1 MSKFLSFLSGSLAGA
16 LASAAMVMLLT
27 PKSGQAVRTDI
38 KREVDSIL
46 EEGRR
51 AAELKRVELEAQLAQ
66 MRGDLPLSELNT
78 TQVPK

>member
-27 PKSGQAVRTDI
+27 PKSGQAVRADI

-51 AAELKRVELEAQLAQ
+51 AADLKRV
-66 MRGDLPLSELNT
+66 
-78 TQVPK
+78 